1 MTAPELDETE
11 QASAPS
17 PQAAALLTTAEPSPV
32 TSPTPSVSAAV
43 PSITALPTRTP
54 TITPGAPFVLK
65 QDVKLLCSTTRS
77 IPLIIVEALD
87 AAGSPVPGVQ
97 VLVQWQGGEDRFF
110 TGLKPELGTGYAD
123 FEMTPS
129 ITYTVQ
135 LAEGGLPIP
144 GLIASECETAIGDRH
159 WGAWHLIFVQP

>member
-1 MTAPELDETE
+1 M
-11 QASAPS
+11 
-17 PQAAALLTTAEPSPV
+17 
-32 TSPTPSVSAAV
+32 
-43 PSITALPTRTP
+43 
-54 TITPGAPFVLK
+54 
-65 QDVKLLCSTTRS
+65 
-77 IPLIIVEALD
+77 VEALD

-144 GLIASECETAIGDRH
+144 GLIASECETTAGERH